1 MRPIFARGF
10 DIRTFWP
17 YLLVMSSTAV
27 TAAAHESEDM
37 DRAIAQIVQPTAR
50 RWYIVV
56 EGGRVVDYATDVRTA
71 CKLAAFHRGVA
82 KCA

>member
-1 MRPIFARGF
+1 
-10 DIRTFWP
+10 
-17 YLLVMSSTAV
+17 MSNDAV
-27 TAAAHESEDM
+27 TKAAHESKDM

-56 EGGRVVDYATDVRTA
+56 DGGRVVDYANDVRSA